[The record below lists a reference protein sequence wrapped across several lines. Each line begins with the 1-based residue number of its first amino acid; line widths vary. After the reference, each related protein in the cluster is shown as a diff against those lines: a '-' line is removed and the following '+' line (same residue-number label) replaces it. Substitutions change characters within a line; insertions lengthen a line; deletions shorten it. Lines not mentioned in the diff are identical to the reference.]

1 MSKKLDEA
9 NLQHGKTI
17 EEALKFQEE
26 QNEQT
31 KKRKGDGYFITPE
44 YKEKVRLE
52 MELRFGSEAPWNG
65 KIVKGEELISFDKY
79 IEYAENMQYIIL
91 LHSQRM
97 VMLTKL
103 INKSFEIR
111 NQERIKKQ
119 MKAHQGQSDIVDIE
133 MDLYQINAVLK
144 NEIGKDIDMIESFM
158 QESLKAIYIT
168 ILEYL
173 TNVPQE
179 EPEFLRS
186 DNNEEVHQKQ
196 AIRES
201 IAQLQASMVLE
212 EQSQR
217 SEYEE
222 DEDADVAPVSVVD

>member
-1 MSKKLDEA
+1 
-9 NLQHGKTI
+9 
-17 EEALKFQEE
+17 
-26 QNEQT
+26 
-31 KKRKGDGYFITPE
+31 
-44 YKEKVRLE
+44 

-212 EQSQR
+212 E
-217 SEYEE
+217 
-222 DEDADVAPVSVVD
+222 

>member
-1 MSKKLDEA
+1 
-9 NLQHGKTI
+9 
-17 EEALKFQEE
+17 
-26 QNEQT
+26 
-31 KKRKGDGYFITPE
+31 
-44 YKEKVRLE
+44 

-173 TNVPQE
+173 TNVP
-179 EPEFLRS
+179 
-186 DNNEEVHQKQ
+186 
-196 AIRES
+196 
-201 IAQLQASMVLE
+201 
-212 EQSQR
+212 
-217 SEYEE
+217 
-222 DEDADVAPVSVVD
+222 